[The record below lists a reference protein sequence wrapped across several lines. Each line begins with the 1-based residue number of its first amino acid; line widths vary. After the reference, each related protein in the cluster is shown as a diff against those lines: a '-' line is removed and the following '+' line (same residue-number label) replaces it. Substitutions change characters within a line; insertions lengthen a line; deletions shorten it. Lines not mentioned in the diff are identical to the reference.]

1 MYVLFYHCRD
11 GRDNCMIACSERL
24 FRLLDLSPW
33 EDATETGPTSPPQ
46 PPPPATPPPQTQ
58 PPPPAT
64 PPPRP
69 PQTRPPPG
77 QTRRPRPPGRG

>member
-46 PPPPATPPPQTQ
+46 PPPPATPPPQT
-58 PPPPAT
+58 
-64 PPPRP
+64 PRP